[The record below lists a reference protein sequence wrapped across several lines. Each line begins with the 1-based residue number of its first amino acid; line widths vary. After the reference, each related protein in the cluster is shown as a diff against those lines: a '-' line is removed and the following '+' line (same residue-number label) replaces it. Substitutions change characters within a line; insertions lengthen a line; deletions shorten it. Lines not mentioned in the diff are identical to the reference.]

1 MDYDQNK
8 VYALQDLKIDQI
20 IQIYD
25 SKLLNDG
32 NDEVSGIS

>member
-8 VYALQDLKIDQI
+8 IYAQQGLKFDEI

-25 SKLLNDG
+25 TKLING
-32 NDEVSGIS
+32 GSDEVSGIV